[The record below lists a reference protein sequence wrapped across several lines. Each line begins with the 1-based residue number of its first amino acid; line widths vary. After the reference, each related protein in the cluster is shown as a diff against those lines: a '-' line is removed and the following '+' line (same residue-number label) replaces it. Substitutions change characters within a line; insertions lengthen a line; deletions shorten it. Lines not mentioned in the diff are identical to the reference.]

1 MKILLYFSN
10 IYTAYPYILWLA
22 PPSHYGTLH
31 SFLLTITCYYD
42 RIDTTTSSSTSDPA
56 DVIYFRLLNIYQRLP
71 TSAAH
76 LLSSSTS
83 SSICGPLHP
92 ALLRRLP
99 STTSSS
105 SSSYAALNYQRT
117 GLFDTSEL
125 GWRQHF

>member
-22 PPSHYGTLH
+22 PPIHYGTLH
-31 SFLLTITCYYD
+31 SLLLTITYYYG
-42 RIDTTTSSSTSDPA
+42 RMDTTTSSSSDPA

-76 LLSSSTS
+76 LPSSSS
-83 SSICGPLHP
+83 SGSICGPLHP
-92 ALLRRLP
+92 ALLRHLP

-105 SSSYAALNYQRT
+105 SSSYGALNCQRT

-125 GWRQHF
+125 GWRRHF